1 MQTNTNE
8 TPSHMRFGA
17 RLTVIARRWRNA
29 VDARLH
35 LLDLSDATWP
45 PLYHLHVSGEAISQR
60 ALAERIGLDD
70 STLVRLLNILEVKG
84 FVVRQIDKKDKRAR
98 TVSLTS
104 TGRKVVDQLRA
115 ELEAVESELLD
126 GIPPQKIA
134 AALDAFDAIDAKLLD
149 PVPHAA
155 ARVSSSV
162 FNVTTGRNAPVAGD
176 NTVTEGDVSK
186 RKE

>member
-1 MQTNTNE
+1 MIDMQTSLDE
-8 TPSHMRFGA
+8 TSSHVRFGA

-45 PLYHLHVSGEAISQR
+45 PLYHLQVSGEAISQK

-84 FVVRQIDKKDKRAR
+84 FVVRQVDKKDKRAR
-98 TVSLTS
+98 TVSLTPA
-104 TGRKVVDQLRA
+104 GRNVVDQLRA

-126 GIPPQKIA
+126 GIPPKKIA
-134 AALDAFDAIDAKLLD
+134 ATLDAFDAIDAKLLD
-149 PVPHAA
+149 SISHAT

-162 FNVTTGRNAPVAGD
+162 AAD
-176 NTVTEGDVSK
+176 NTVSEGEVSK
-186 RKE
+186 RKD